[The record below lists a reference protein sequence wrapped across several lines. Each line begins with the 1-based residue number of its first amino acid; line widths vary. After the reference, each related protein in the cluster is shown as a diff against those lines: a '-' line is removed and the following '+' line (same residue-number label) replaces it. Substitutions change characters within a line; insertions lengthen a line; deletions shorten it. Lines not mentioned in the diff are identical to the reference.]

1 MNTVTV
7 HTRGQGP
14 FSPYI
19 IAIAFAMI
27 LFGFYGT
34 LLPLGLAGILGFAVF
49 GLLWAL
55 FLGFIADRLMRR
67 EVWHQR
73 LANASLFVS
82 IIAIGLMIGG
92 GAMYIFMMSE
102 VLDEPSTTYA
112 VLSALMQPSV
122 PFYIIINTTLELFIM
137 LFVVFFNWNV
147 DPKRRVF
154 SLIGVGLYLVMR
166 IWTYLVYAETR
177 LDISTHTLSAADVEW
192 FKRTLA
198 TDYRAILELISQSFF
213 ILAAMIPARSIRDGE
228 KVEPNRTD
236 LQR

>member
-1 MNTVTV
+1 MDILTVNTTSGG
-7 HTRGQGP
+7 RR
-14 FSPYI
+14 SPYI
-19 IAIAFAMI
+19 IAIPFAMI

-34 LLPLGLAGILGFAVF
+34 LLPFGLLGILGFAVF

-55 FLGFIADRLMRR
+55 FLGFLAGRLMRR

-147 DPKRRVF
+147 DRKRRIF
-154 SLIGVGLYLVMR
+154 SLIGVGLYLMMR

-213 ILAAMIPARSIRDGE
+213 ILAAMIPARSTRDNE
-228 KVEPNRTD
+228 RNRYE
-236 LQR
+236 